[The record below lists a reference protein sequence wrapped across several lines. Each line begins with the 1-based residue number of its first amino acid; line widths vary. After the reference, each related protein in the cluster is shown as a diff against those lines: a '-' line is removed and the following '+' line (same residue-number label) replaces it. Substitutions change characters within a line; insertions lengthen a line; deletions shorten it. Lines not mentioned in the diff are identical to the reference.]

1 MGSHSQRDA
10 REKNGN
16 LGAGFADRGGDHA
29 VRNRGHHQGWK
40 GKMGSLRS
48 RPAKAHWTTVNL
60 CCFKATKC
68 IVFVTAAAGSC
79 HQEGVWKDPSRQYLA
94 ALG

>member
-1 MGSHSQRDA
+1 MGSHNQRDA

-29 VRNRGHHQGWK
+29 ARNGGHHQGWK
-40 GKMGSLRS
+40 GKMGSLRT
-48 RPAKAHWTTVNL
+48 RPAKAHWTIVNL

-68 IVFVTAAAGSC
+68 IVFVTAATVTC
-79 HQEGVWKDPSRQYLA
+79 QQGVWKDPSRQYLA